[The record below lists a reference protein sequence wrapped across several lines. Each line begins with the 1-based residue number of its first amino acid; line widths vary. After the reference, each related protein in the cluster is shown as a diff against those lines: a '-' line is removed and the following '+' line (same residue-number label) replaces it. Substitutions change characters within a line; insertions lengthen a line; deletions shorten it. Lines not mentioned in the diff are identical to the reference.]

1 MLKHDDIIDHRLTST
16 LVSRFMLDLQ
26 RVKQCMD
33 AQSSIPSLPSISFNR
48 FNNALG
54 SIGAQLEPGD
64 VWGDGSPDIDDEDY
78 HQNDV
83 IGDMDLDPDVH
94 SPMPLSSA
102 QSSTELGSTSSTSV
116 TDTASMRQAELSPS
130 QDQL

>member
-1 MLKHDDIIDHRLTST
+1 
-16 LVSRFMLDLQ
+16 MLDLQ
-26 RVKQCMD
+26 RVKQRLET
-33 AQSSIPSLPSISFNR
+33 QSSIPSLPSLSFNHS
-48 FNNALG
+48 NNALG
-54 SIGAQLEPGD
+54 SIGAQLQPGD
-64 VWGDGSPDIDDEDY
+64 VCGDGSPETDNEDY

-83 IGDMDLDPDVH
+83 IGDMDLDPDVQ

-102 QSSTELGSTSSTSV
+102 QSSTELGSTNSTSV